1 MPLFSF
7 LGETITIG
15 EKMIERRTVLA
26 KLFLALGGALFLTG
40 CQKKENAARVGNED
54 KLWKLSLEQE
64 KIEEP
69 MVLDYAKD
77 TPAFYRDASLGKLD
91 PSFQPKVTGG

>member
-1 MPLFSF
+1 M
-7 LGETITIG
+7 
-15 EKMIERRTVLA
+15 MERRTFLGKILVALGGV
-26 KLFLALGGALFLTG
+26 LFLAG
-40 CQKKENAARVGNED
+40 CKKEEKVARFGNED
-54 KLWKLSLEQE
+54 NLWKLVVDQG

-69 MVLDYAKD
+69 MIPAYGKD